1 MARIELSELSA
12 EIPENWNVQ
21 GMLTLTLPS
30 PDKNVKPNVI
40 ITKEYL
46 PQEADLGQYF
56 DKIKESIQNRG
67 IRDLKISDEK
77 DVVISGVRGKM
88 MVCSWDVSAMAELM
102 KKELGDPQGAVGY
115 YERALQVDPQHLENW
130 KKVAELQRLLDNPT
144 KQREALLQVVELTEG
159 QEQVQTMRKVA
170 RLSQD
175 AQVESELARS
185 AWETLL

>member
-1 MARIELSELSA
+1 MPRIELAELSA
-12 EIPENWNVQ
+12 EMPENWNVQ

-102 KKELGDPQGAVGY
+102 RKENPEAPAPQIKPG
-115 YERALQVDPQHLENW
+115 
-130 KKVAELQRLLDNPT
+130 
-144 KQREALLQVVELTEG
+144 QVVKQVQVTLLKGTLAINMTASFP
-159 QEQVQTMRKVA
+159 QEQFPEYYKPFTAFLKG
-170 RLSQD
+170 LKI
-175 AQVESELARS
+175 
-185 AWETLL
+185 T